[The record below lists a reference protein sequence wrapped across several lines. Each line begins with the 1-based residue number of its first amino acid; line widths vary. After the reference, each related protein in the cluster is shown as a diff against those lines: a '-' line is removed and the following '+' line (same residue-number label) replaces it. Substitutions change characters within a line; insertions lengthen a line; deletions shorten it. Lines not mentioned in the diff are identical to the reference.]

1 MVQAKA
7 WADALGESKPD
18 AASLQVEIAR
28 LRKKAILP
36 LEHVSKLHDWLE
48 GKRKARQSCRI
59 VGESRTGKSSACEA
73 YFYRN
78 KPRQETGKKPIVPV
92 VYIQP
97 PQKCGSRELFK
108 EIIEF
113 LKYRVTKGT
122 VADFRGRAVEVLKG
136 CQVEM
141 LIIDEADRLKPET
154 FADVR
159 DFYDKLA
166 ISVVL
171 VGTDRLDAV
180 IKRDEQVYNRF
191 RACYRFGKL
200 SGDDFV
206 NAVKVWEQKVLVL
219 PVASNL
225 TSRPMQK
232 ILLEATE
239 GYIGRMD
246 EVLRESAIRALS
258 QGLKKIEKSVL
269 QEVAREYK

>member
-7 WADALGESKPD
+7 WADALGKSKPD